1 MKSLLTVLFVLFAT
15 TAFSASVITVDQPA
29 GDYGCGVVLVDQNDF
44 AMQKDLDKM
53 QSRYTKLIATAS
65 ALAGLELDPGHDG
78 LSIGTSLAV
87 SDFLDSDN
95 ELAGAVGI
103 MYGKDNKAV
112 NVKIGTTGHYTS
124 ASAGLT
130 YAF

>member
-1 MKSLLTVLFVLFAT
+1 MKTLLTVLFVLISTTVFAGT
-15 TAFSASVITVDQPA
+15 VMITDHQA
-29 GDYGCGVVLVDQNDF
+29 GSGYYFDYVDQNDF
-44 AMQKDLDKM
+44 AMKKDLDKI

-65 ALAGLELDPGHDG
+65 ALAGLELDPSHDG

-87 SDFLDSDN
+87 SDFLDADD

-103 MYGKDNKAV
+103 MYGKDNKAI